1 MMRPKQFIRFL
12 FFTFLI
18 CIFFTCSEN
27 SNQNTSDK
35 KITIK
40 MITHGQAT
48 DPFWNVVRNGA
59 KDAAQDLGISV
70 QYQSPQNF
78 DMVTMSRMIDAVIA
92 TNPDGLIL
100 SVPDIP
106 ALKKS
111 IISASKNNI
120 PIIVIN
126 AGSKIIEEVDIL
138 TYIGQSEYKAGM
150 KAGQEMVKHNVKSVL
165 CINHEIGN
173 ISLDQREQGFRKIL
187 QENNVLVKT
196 IPIDASDPSETR
208 ETIRA
213 YLSTN
218 KTIDG
223 ILTLGPLG
231 ALPIMN
237 LLKDIDKKN
246 NIKLATFAFTP
257 EIIDGIMNGHVLFA
271 LDAQQYLQ
279 GYLPVILMNLYI
291 TNRNTPAY
299 KMLETGPSIIN
310 IDNALEVLALS
321 KKGSR

>member
-1 MMRPKQFIRFL
+1 MKYMSKYFFL
-12 FFTFLI
+12 MALGSI
-18 CIFFTCSEN
+18 MVSCSNNEKPTN
-27 SNQNTSDK
+27 SPEE

-40 MITHGQAT
+40 MVTHGWAT

-59 KDAAQDLGISV
+59 KDAAQDLGISF

-78 DMVTMSRMIDAVIA
+78 DMITMSRMIDAVIA

-138 TYIGQSEYKAGM
+138 TYIGQSEYEAGM

-196 IPIDASDPSETR
+196 IPIDASDPSETQEMVR
-208 ETIRA
+208 SF
-213 YLSTN
+213 LSSN
-218 KTIDG
+218 KNIDG
-223 ILTLGPLG
+223 ILALGPLG
-231 ALPIMN
+231 AIPIAK
-237 LLKDIDKKN
+237 LLKEIDVHKK
-246 NIKLATFAFTP
+246 IKLATFDFTP
-257 EIIDGIMNGHVLFA
+257 QIIDGIMNGHILFA

-291 TNRNTPAY
+291 TNKNTPAY

>member
-1 MMRPKQFIRFL
+1 
-12 FFTFLI
+12 
-18 CIFFTCSEN
+18 
-27 SNQNTSDK
+27 
-35 KITIK
+35 

-48 DPFWNVVRNGA
+48 DPFWSVVCNGA
-59 KDAAQDLGISV
+59 KDAAQDLGISF

-78 DMVTMSRMIDAVIA
+78 DMITMSRMIDAVIA

-138 TYIGQSEYKAGM
+138 TYIGQSEYEAGM

-196 IPIDASDPSETR
+196 IPIDASDPSETQEMVR
-208 ETIRA
+208 SF
-213 YLSTN
+213 LSSN
-218 KTIDG
+218 KNIDG
-223 ILTLGPLG
+223 ILALGPLG
-231 ALPIMN
+231 AIPIAK
-237 LLKDIDKKN
+237 LLKEIDVQKK
-246 NIKLATFAFTP
+246 IKLATFDFTP
-257 EIIDGIMNGHVLFA
+257 QIIDGIMNGHLLFA
-271 LDAQQYLQ
+271 LDQQQSLQ

-291 TNRNTPAY
+291 TNKNTPAY

>member
-165 CINHEIGN
+165 CINHEVGN
-173 ISLDQREQGFRKIL
+173 ISLDQREQGFRRVL
-187 QENNVLVKT
+187 SENDITVKT

-291 TNRNTPAY
+291 INRNTPAY

>member
-1 MMRPKQFIRFL
+1 MVRPKQFIRFL

-299 KMLETGPSIIN
+299 KKLETGPSIIN
-310 IDNALEVLALS
+310 IKNAQDVLLLS
-321 KKGSR
+321 KRGKR